1 LRHRTDNDPKPD
13 DGWETMMDTA
23 RSPLRVLAAL
33 WLAGSAL
40 PASAETLQEALA
52 AAYRDNPT
60 LTAARAGQQAT
71 DESVN
76 IQLAQGRPSA
86 QNSASFQENIYR
98 DPANPFASNRSLSS
112 STQLSMPVYSGGRV
126 RNGIQAAE
134 RRVEAGQFNL
144 KGTELTV
151 FSRVVAAY
159 MDVIRGQSVVSLSR
173 NNVEVLEVNLK
184 ATKDRFEVG
193 DLTRTDVAQ
202 SEARLALARSDLKNA
217 ESQLISA
224 RETYIQVVGHAPVD
238 LQPPPPLPGL
248 PESADMAVDI
258 ALASN
263 PDLAAAKKAREAAHK
278 DVQVAQG
285 ARLPTVTAVSSGQ
298 YNTDLGSTPSL
309 PNSQS
314 YTTNVT
320 IGATVTVPLY
330 QGGGPG
336 AQVRR
341 TRALESQA
349 TEQQTATERN
359 VVAQTRS
366 LYASWQASNQVIEST
381 QVAVASTALSLQG
394 VRAENSVGTRTILD
408 ILNAEQES
416 FSARVQLVTAQRN
429 AYVAGFSL
437 LAAMG
442 KASAA
447 DLSLASGPLYDPAAH
462 FGTVR
467 GKLMDWNGGATPA
480 PVASRT
486 VDSPAQN
493 ATVNAAVTNIAT
505 P

>member
-1 LRHRTDNDPKPD
+1 MTA
-13 DGWETMMDTA
+13 A
-23 RSPLRVLAAL
+23 RSQRFALTAFLLASA
-33 WLAGSAL
+33 AL
-40 PASAETLQEALA
+40 PAQAETLQEALA

-76 IQLAQGRPSA
+76 VSLAQGRPTA
-86 QNSASFQENIYR
+86 QLQSQFSELAYR
-98 DPANPFASNRSLSS
+98 DPVNDAIARRTLGI
-112 STQLSMPVYSGGRV
+112 TAQITAPVYSGGRV
-126 RNGIQAAE
+126 RNGIEAAE
-134 RRVEAGQFNL
+134 RRVESGQFNL

-159 MDVIRGQSVVSLSR
+159 MDVIRASSVVSLSQ
-173 NNVEVLEVNLK
+173 NNVQRLEVNLK

-202 SEARLALARSDLKNA
+202 SEARLALARSDLKSA

-238 LQPPPPLPGL
+238 LQAPPPLPGL
-248 PESADMAVDI
+248 PADPDSAVDVAI
-258 ALASN
+258 ANN
-263 PDLAAAKKAREAAHK
+263 PDLAAARKSREAAQK

-285 ARLPTVTAVSSGQ
+285 ARLPTVSAFATGSLQ
-298 YNTDLGSTPSL
+298 TDLKSTPSTAIFNQYPKSL
-309 PNSQS
+309 
-314 YTTNVT
+314 NVGANIT
-320 IGATVTVPLY
+320 IPLY

-349 TEQQTATERN
+349 TEQVTAVERN

-381 QVAVASTALSLQG
+381 QVAVSSNALSLQG

-416 FSARVQLVTAQRN
+416 FSAQVQLVTAQRN

-442 KASAA
+442 KATAA
-447 DLSLASGPLYDPAAH
+447 DLNLGDSAPLYDPAAH
-462 FGTVR
+462 YDAVHGR
-467 GKLMDWNGGATPA
+467 LSDWSDGSPPTPISA
-480 PVASRT
+480 RT
-486 VDSPAQN
+486 VDSPAQT
-493 ATVNAAVTNIAT
+493 ATVSTMASDTAN

>member
-1 LRHRTDNDPKPD
+1 
-13 DGWETMMDTA
+13 MSITA
-23 RSPLRVLAAL
+23 CTPRLALAAL
-33 WLAGSAL
+33 LLSGAAM
-40 PASAETLQEALA
+40 PVRAETLQEALA

-71 DESVN
+71 DENVN
-76 IQLAQGRPSA
+76 VSLAQGRPTA
-86 QNSASFQENIYR
+86 QLQSQFSELAYR
-98 DPANPFASNRSLSS
+98 DPVNDAIARRTLGITAQITAPI
-112 STQLSMPVYSGGRV
+112 YSGGRV
-126 RNGIQAAE
+126 RNGIEAAE
-134 RRVEAGQFNL
+134 RRIESGQFNL

-159 MDVIRGQSVVSLSR
+159 MDVIRNQSVVSLSQ
-173 NNVEVLEVNLK
+173 NNVQRLDVNLK
-184 ATKDRFEVG
+184 ATRDRFEVG

-202 SEARLALARSDLKNA
+202 SEARLALARSDLKSA

-224 RETYIQVVGHAPVD
+224 RETYIQVVGHEPVD

-248 PESADMAVDI
+248 PENPEVAVDV
-258 ALASN
+258 ALANN
-263 PDLAAAKKAREAAHK
+263 PDLAAARKTREAAQK

-285 ARLPTVTAVSSGQ
+285 ARLPTVSTFATGSLQ
-298 YNTDLGSTPSL
+298 TDLKSTPSTAIFNQYPKSL
-309 PNSQS
+309 
-314 YTTNVT
+314 NVGANIT
-320 IGATVTVPLY
+320 IPLY

-349 TEQQTATERN
+349 IEQMTATERN

-381 QVAVASTALSLQG
+381 NVAVSSNALSLQG

-408 ILNAEQES
+408 ILNAEQEN
-416 FSARVQLVTAQRN
+416 FSAQVQLVTAQRN

-442 KASAA
+442 KATAG
-447 DLSLASGPLYDPAAH
+447 DLGLGDGVALYDPVAH
-462 FGTVR
+462 YDAVH
-467 GKLMDWNGGATPA
+467 GKLSDWSGGSEPA
-480 PVASRT
+480 PIAART
-486 VDSPAQN
+486 VDSPTQN
-493 ATVNAAVTNIAT
+493 ATVKDSISATNT